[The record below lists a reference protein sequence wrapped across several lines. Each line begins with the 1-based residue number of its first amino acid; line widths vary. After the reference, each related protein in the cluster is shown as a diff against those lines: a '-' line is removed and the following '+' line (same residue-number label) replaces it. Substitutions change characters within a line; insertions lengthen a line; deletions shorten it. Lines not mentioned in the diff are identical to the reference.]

1 MKPLFL
7 LSGAFAILC
16 ALAPAVWPAS
26 AYEPDTG
33 LKTHTIRVVGL
44 SNDGVMVQATAVPTQ
59 TQIPNLLPPL
69 LCSSQPSCSPSTVI
83 PIPSPLFRYEIEQ
96 WRSLVA
102 GVFPDQVDRVL
113 ERIDCESDGDPNKTG
128 AEGEMGLL
136 QIHPRWHHDATYDP
150 LGNLLAAYRIS
161 AGGTD
166 WSQWTCYPW

>member
-26 AYEPDTG
+26 AVEPDTG
-33 LKTHTIRVVGL
+33 LKTHPIRVGGL
-44 SNDGVMVQATAVPTQ
+44 SNGGVMVQATVVPTP
-59 TQIPNLLPPL
+59 TPVPTPTL
-69 LCSSQPSCSPSTVI
+69 
-83 PIPSPLFRYEIEQ
+83 IPSPLFRYEIEQ

-161 AGGTD
+161 AGGTN
-166 WSQWTCYPW
+166 WSAWTCYPW